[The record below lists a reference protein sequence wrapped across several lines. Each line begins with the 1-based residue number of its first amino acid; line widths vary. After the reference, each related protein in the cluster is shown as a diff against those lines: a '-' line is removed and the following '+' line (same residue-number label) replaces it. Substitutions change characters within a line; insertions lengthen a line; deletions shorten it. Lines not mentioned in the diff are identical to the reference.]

1 MNVFFLTHWYP
12 TSESPVTGIFI
23 REHARAI
30 SLYHKV
36 FVVHVVGMQRSN
48 SALPKIQQEDE
59 NELTVFRVGYPKPKI
74 KKTSWFQRLRLV
86 NQVFNNLS
94 SSGFRP
100 DIIHANVYNT
110 ADLAVILGR
119 KYNLPAVLTEHSSSF
134 PRHLLKGTK
143 ALSARFFVNQLQMVM
158 PVSENLITH
167 MKEYGIRGPF
177 IPVSNTVNCELFHP
191 DGTKLSQLDGIKRIL
206 AVSSL
211 VEVKRIDLLLQSTSM
226 LIKKGYKFHLLIV
239 GNGPERDRLCALAQQ
254 LDITDQV
261 SFLGQKNKPE
271 VAEYMRQ
278 VDLLVL
284 TSQWE
289 NQPVVILEALASG
302 LPVVAPDLGGIPE
315 ILTGMCGRLA
325 EPGSVQS
332 IAEQI
337 AYLLENL
344 SDYPSQPI
352 ANDAR
357 GRFSYPAVGKAFSQ
371 IYEQVSK
378 EFKQ

>member
-1 MNVFFLTHWYP
+1 
-12 TSESPVTGIFI
+12 
-23 REHARAI
+23 
-30 SLYHKV
+30 
-36 FVVHVVGMQRSN
+36 
-48 SALPKIQQEDE
+48 
-59 NELTVFRVGYPKPKI
+59 
-74 KKTSWFQRLRLV
+74 
-86 NQVFNNLS
+86 
-94 SSGFRP
+94 
-100 DIIHANVYNT
+100 
-110 ADLAVILGR
+110 
-119 KYNLPAVLTEHSSSF
+119 
-134 PRHLLKGTK
+134 
-143 ALSARFFVNQLQMVM
+143 MVM

-167 MKEYGIRGPF
+167 MKGYGIRRPF
-177 IPVSNTVNCELFHP
+177 IPVSNTVNCEIFHP

-211 VEVKRIDLLLQSTSM
+211 VEVKRIDLLLQSASI
-226 LIKKGYKFHLLIV
+226 LIKNGYKFHLLIV
-239 GNGPERDRLCALAQQ
+239 GDGPERDRLRTLAQQ

-261 SFLGQKNKPE
+261 SVLGQKSKPE
-271 VAEYMRQ
+271 VAECMRQ

-315 ILTGMCGRLA
+315 ILPGMCGRLA
-325 EPGSVQS
+325 EPGSSQS

-352 ANDAR
+352 ADDAR
-357 GRFSYPAVGKAFSQ
+357 GRYSYPAVGKAFSQ

-378 EFKQ
+378 GFKQ

>member
-1 MNVFFLTHWYP
+1 
-12 TSESPVTGIFI
+12 
-23 REHARAI
+23 
-30 SLYHKV
+30 
-36 FVVHVVGMQRSN
+36 
-48 SALPKIQQEDE
+48 
-59 NELTVFRVGYPKPKI
+59 
-74 KKTSWFQRLRLV
+74 
-86 NQVFNNLS
+86 
-94 SSGFRP
+94 
-100 DIIHANVYNT
+100 
-110 ADLAVILGR
+110 
-119 KYNLPAVLTEHSSSF
+119 
-134 PRHLLKGTK
+134 
-143 ALSARFFVNQLQMVM
+143 
-158 PVSENLITH
+158 
-167 MKEYGIRGPF
+167 
-177 IPVSNTVNCELFHP
+177 
-191 DGTKLSQLDGIKRIL
+191 
-206 AVSSL
+206 
-211 VEVKRIDLLLQSTSM
+211 VKRIDLLLQSTSM